1 MPHWMVLVAGVPL
14 AIVLRIAGYVDTV
27 WTVFAI
33 GAVIFIWGW
42 LLQTAPLFRGRNFV
56 IAAGIVLMLST
67 GLLGTVARDLIETT
81 QTSLDSYL
89 GMSGKA
95 ARRALLARD
104 LEMFLQINPEM
115 LYSRREA
122 GAHLQDLEDRLGAED
137 AKKLAQIRSD
147 LDKGLLS
154 MEQAQTQ
161 TMSVIKEINKNSQKS
176 EELKNGLAQRGQT
189 NKSALRG
196 VGIVGSILG
205 GVLLILVLVFGT
217 RMPARGFFGFLG
229 GLLLLGGLAAGLVHW
244 QFSEVERGG
253 FSKSLVSSAIK
264 QNAEEILPVV
274 VPPRGQVYW
283 PVLANPSGFTAH
295 WRTTDGQPWGKT
307 VVVPPDDTNLK
318 MKNPLGREFRIVIRY
333 PAGAKPQLGEPQIS
347 ALAQ

>member
-1 MPHWMVLVAGVPL
+1 MPHWVVLVAGVPL

-42 LLQTAPLFRGRNFV
+42 LLQTVPLFRGRNFV

-67 GLLGTVARDLIETT
+67 GLLGTIARDWWRAGA
-81 QTSLDSYL
+81 TSFDSFT
-89 GMSGKA
+89 GMSGEA

-104 LEMFLQINPEM
+104 LETFLQINPEM
-115 LYSRREA
+115 LRSRREA

-154 MEQAQTQ
+154 MEQAQAKTKK
-161 TMSVIKEINKNSQKS
+161 IIEEINQNSQKS

-196 VGIVGSILG
+196 IGIVGSILG
-205 GVLLILVLVFGT
+205 GVLLVLVLVLGS
-217 RMPARGFFGFLG
+217 RMPSHGFFGFLG

-244 QFSEVERGG
+244 QFPEVESSGL
-253 FSKSLVSSAIK
+253 SKSLVAAK
-264 QNAEEILPVV
+264 QNAEEALPSV

-295 WRTTDGQPWGKT
+295 WRTTDGQPWGKA
-307 VVVPPDDTNLK
+307 VVVPPGDDRLK
-318 MKNPLGREFRIVIRY
+318 MKNPLGREFQIVIRY

-347 ALAQ
+347 ALTQ